1 MTERLRESLSALM
14 DDEADDLEL
23 GRVLRAME
31 EDGEVRAT
39 WARYQLV
46 SAVLRGHAAGGVEE
60 SGAGLPADALSGEAL
75 PERPLGIAPH
85 AAGAADTVA
94 AVPETAARHSAWR
107 PWASFAA
114 AASLTLAVVVAW
126 PTRQDDAALPET
138 AEVTSTRSES
148 LVLGA
153 PGAPRVLRSGVRPVT
168 ESFLLPESALS
179 EESAAP
185 DARVPLRTLP
195 GAERHAR
202 ALMLQHA
209 ELSALHSRAGMMP
222 FTRVAAF
229 EQAP

>member
-1 MTERLRESLSALM
+1 MAVMTERLRESLSALM

-46 SAVLRGHAAGGVEE
+46 SAVLRGHGAGGAEP
-60 SGAGLPADALSGEAL
+60 LDALLTEQPPATPVDG
-75 PERPLGIAPH
+75 H

-94 AVPETAARHSAWR
+94 TVPETAARQSAWR
-107 PWASFAA
+107 PWASFAV
-114 AASLTLAVVVAW
+114 AASLTVAAVVAW
-126 PTRQDDAALPET
+126 PTRQDEPALPET
-138 AEVTSTRSES
+138 AEVAAPRGES

-153 PGAPRVLRSGVRPVT
+153 PGAPRALRSSVRPVR
-168 ESFLLPESALS
+168 ERFLVPERSPSAGP
-179 EESAAP
+179 AAP

>member
-31 EDGEVRAT
+31 EDSEMRAT

-46 SAVLRGHAAGGVEE
+46 SAMLRGHAAGG
-60 SGAGLPADALSGEAL
+60 AAPPEAL
-75 PERPLGIAPH
+75 PAEGTRAVAAEP
-85 AAGAADTVA
+85 AAGAADA
-94 AVPETAARHSAWR
+94 GPGVPETAARQSAWR

-126 PTRQDDAALPET
+126 PTRQDEAPRPEA
-138 AEVTSTRSES
+138 AEVASTRSES

-153 PGAPRVLRSGVRPVT
+153 PGAPPVLRGGVRPVT
-168 ESFLLPESALS
+168 ESFLLPEAST
-179 EESAAP
+179 AP
-185 DARVPLRTLP
+185 DARVPLRALS

>member
-1 MTERLRESLSALM
+1 MAVMTERLRESLSALM

-46 SAVLRGHAAGGVEE
+46 SAVLRGHAAGGSE
-60 SGAGLPADALSGEAL
+60 APEAL
-75 PERPLGIAPH
+75 LADGPRAITAEAH
-85 AAGAADTVA
+85 AAGAADAVA
-94 AVPETAARHSAWR
+94 TVPETAARQSAWR

-126 PTRQDDAALPET
+126 PTREDEAALPET
-138 AEVTSTRSES
+138 AEVASTRSES

-153 PGAPRVLRSGVRPVT
+153 PGAPRALRGSVRPVT
-168 ESFLLPESALS
+168 ESFLLPEPTAV
-179 EESAAP
+179 E
-185 DARVPLRTLP
+185 DARVPLRSLP
-195 GAERHAR
+195 AAERHAR